1 MPWERIKILRTMFVV
16 ENDLEKKIW
25 EAYAKNCLT

>member
-25 EAYAKNCLT
+25 EVYAKDCLT